1 MDKLARDFTDD
12 WDLSR
17 RLTDYY
23 HVRAMCDSVRAMCDA
38 IIGLYKL
45 RRARVHLHKAH
56 SNAGYACAC
65 IRGSLRQ
72 E

>member
-23 HVRAMCDSVRAMCDA
+23 HVRAMCDA